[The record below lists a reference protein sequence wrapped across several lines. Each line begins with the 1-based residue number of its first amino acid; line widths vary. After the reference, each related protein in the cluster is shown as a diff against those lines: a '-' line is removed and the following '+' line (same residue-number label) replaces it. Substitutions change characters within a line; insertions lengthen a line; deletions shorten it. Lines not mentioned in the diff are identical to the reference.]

1 MPTHLPL
8 NYVDVAYDT
17 TTKQYMVWI
26 IQRGHVTSS
35 IVQSATWALTIA
47 VIAKRL
53 GCPVYTD
60 DLDLTLALTHQGV
73 AVIPDR
79 FAS

>member
-35 IVQSATWALTIA
+35 IVVQTRSTIA